1 MEIACDDLFHANRS
15 DLPTDMNHFKAKD
28 VKLGTQQKKLAAQ
41 EPIAIR
47 ALVIVLGM
55 IVLLCAGLL
64 VLPLWTAIGQECDRF
79 NDVAA
84 QQNCYE
90 RLRDRAARHPAKG
103 ANAPIY
109 RSSE

>member
-1 MEIACDDLFHANRS
+1 
-15 DLPTDMNHFKAKD
+15 MNHPKAKD
-28 VKLGTQQKKLAAQ
+28 VKLGARQKKFAAQ
-41 EPIAIR
+41 QPIAIR

-64 VLPLWTAIGQECDRF
+64 VLPLWTAVVEGWPSDAKGQVCDRF

-90 RLRDRAARHPAKG
+90 RLHDRATRHPAKG